1 MEELR
6 PGERM
11 WSVATGSVN
20 PFMKRSRKAVEY
32 IKGLDGLRCVHPAGR
47 GTLWFFASKDAAVR
61 ARNLMMG
68 KGIKCGRNV
77 CGFTVAADGVPE
89 MDGLTG
95 NDEG

>member
-6 PGERM
+6 PGERI

-20 PFMKRSRKAVEY
+20 PFIRKSRKAVEY
-32 IKGLDGLRCVHPAGR
+32 VKGLDGLRGVHPSSR
-47 GTLWFFASKDAAVR
+47 GTLWFFTSKDAAVR

-68 KGIKCGRNV
+68 KGIICGRNV

-89 MDGLTG
+89 MDKPDG
-95 NDEG
+95 EEC

>member
-6 PGERM
+6 PGERI

-32 IKGLDGLRCVHPAGR
+32 IKGLDGLRCVYPSGR

-89 MDGLTG
+89 MGKPDG
-95 NDEG
+95 EEC